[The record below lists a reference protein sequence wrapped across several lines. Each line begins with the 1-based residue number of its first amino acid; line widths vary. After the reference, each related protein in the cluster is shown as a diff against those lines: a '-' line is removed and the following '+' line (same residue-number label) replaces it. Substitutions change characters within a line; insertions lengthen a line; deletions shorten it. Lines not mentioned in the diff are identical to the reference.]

1 VAPRAP
7 APPPSPPPP
16 PAAAAASAEIP
27 DVAVAALDTAARA
40 LADQLTECA
49 KLLSRAAAPPPH
61 GLVETMAQCADAL
74 AATERA
80 KALYRTGPH

>member
-1 VAPRAP
+1 MSPRADLYSKKMGELLLKGWRMLEEECP
-7 APPPSPPPP
+7 LTH
-16 PAAAAASAEIP
+16 
-27 DVAVAALDTAARA
+27 D
-40 LADQLTECA
+40 LTECA

-80 KALYRTGPH
+80 KALFRTGPH